1 MMTKSKRKNRFKKKR
16 PANRGELRRRI
27 GSGLRLLAG
36 LLLLAATSAAF
47 ILAHDCFTQADQFT
61 ARQIEVT
68 GIRRLS
74 REHVLD
80 IAGIGRDTN
89 ILAVNLATTRKRLL
103 AEPWIAEATVS
114 RKIPSGLE
122 LHITEEQPLAFL
134 EMEGGHGFLI
144 NAEGR
149 AFKRQEPASAGD
161 LPRVRGLSHADL
173 PVAGQPETEAFE
185 AVMRLLTLAKKSG
198 GPLSLTSIRRI
209 QVDREIGVSVAVG
222 EADRAIKLGFGQY
235 RRKCD
240 ILKKLLAK
248 MEKDSLLNTFRVI
261 DLFDLDRIVVTLV
274 SAVPS
279 DADDKEV

>member
-1 MMTKSKRKNRFKKKR
+1 MTKPKRSNRFKKKR
-16 PANRGELRRRI
+16 LANRGLLRNRI
-27 GSGLRLLAG
+27 GGCLRVLAG
-36 LLLLAATSAAF
+36 LLLLSATSAAF
-47 ILAHDCFTQADQFT
+47 ILAHDYFTQADQFT

-68 GIRRLS
+68 GIQRLS
-74 REHVLD
+74 REQVLD
-80 IAGIGRDTN
+80 IAEIERDTN

-134 EMEGGHGFLI
+134 EMEGGQGFLI

-149 AFKRQEPASAGD
+149 AFKRQGPGGADD
-161 LPRVRGLSHADL
+161 LPRVLGLSHADL
-173 PVAGQPETEAFE
+173 PVAGQPVTEAFE
-185 AVMRLLTLAKKSG
+185 AVIRLLTLAAASD
-198 GPLSLTSIRRI
+198 GPLSLPFIRRI
-209 QVDREIGVSVAVG
+209 QVDREIGVTVAVG
-222 EADRAIKLGFGQY
+222 EANRTIKLGFGQY

-240 ILKKLLAK
+240 MLKKLLAK
-248 MEKDSLLNTFRVI
+248 IENDSRLNTFRVI
-261 DLFDLDRIVVTLV
+261 DLFDLDRIVVTLA

>member
-1 MMTKSKRKNRFKKKR
+1 MTKPKRKNRFKKKR
-16 PANRGELRRRI
+16 SVNRDLLRRRI
-27 GSGLRLLAG
+27 GSGLRVLAG
-36 LLLLAATSAAF
+36 LLLLAATSTAF
-47 ILAHDCFTQADQFT
+47 ILAHDYFTQADQFT

-74 REHVLD
+74 REQVLD
-80 IAGIGRDTN
+80 IAEIGKDIN

-103 AEPWIAEATVS
+103 ADPWIAEATVS

-122 LHITEEQPLAFL
+122 LHITEERPLAFL
-134 EMEGGHGFLI
+134 EMEDGLGFLI

-149 AFKRQEPASAGD
+149 AFKRQGPTSADD
-161 LPRVRGLSHADL
+161 LPRVQGLSNADL
-173 PVAGQPETEAFE
+173 PVAGQPETEAYE
-185 AVMRLLTLAKKSG
+185 AVMRLLTLARESG
-198 GPLSLTSIRRI
+198 GPLSLPSIRRI
-209 QVDREIGVSVAVG
+209 QVDREIGITVAVG
-222 EADRAIKLGFGQY
+222 EANRAIKLGFGQY

-248 MEKDSLLNTFRVI
+248 MEKDSRLNTFRVI
-261 DLFDLDRIVVTLV
+261 DLFDLDRIVVTLA

>member
-1 MMTKSKRKNRFKKKR
+1 MTKPKRSNRFKKKR
-16 PANRGELRRRI
+16 LANRGLLRNRI
-27 GSGLRLLAG
+27 GGCLRVLAG
-36 LLLLAATSAAF
+36 LLLLSTTSAAF
-47 ILAHDCFTQADQFT
+47 ILAHDYFTQADQFT

-68 GIRRLS
+68 GIQRLS
-74 REHVLD
+74 REQVLD
-80 IAGIGRDTN
+80 IAEIERDTN

-134 EMEGGHGFLI
+134 EMEGGQGFLI

-149 AFKRQEPASAGD
+149 AFKRQGPGGADD
-161 LPRVRGLSHADL
+161 LPRVLGLSHADL
-173 PVAGQPETEAFE
+173 PVAGQPVTEAFE
-185 AVMRLLTLAKKSG
+185 AVIRLLTLAAASD
-198 GPLSLTSIRRI
+198 GPLSLPFIRRI
-209 QVDREIGVSVAVG
+209 QVDREIGVTVAVG
-222 EADRAIKLGFGQY
+222 EANRTIKLGFGQY

-240 ILKKLLAK
+240 MLKKLLAK
-248 MEKDSLLNTFRVI
+248 IENDSRLNTFRVI
-261 DLFDLDRIVVTLV
+261 DLFDLDRIVVTLA

>member
-1 MMTKSKRKNRFKKKR
+1 MAKPKRKNRFKKKR
-16 PANRGELRRRI
+16 TVNRDLLRSRI
-27 GSGLRLLAG
+27 GSGLRVLAG
-36 LLLLAATSAAF
+36 LLFLAATSAAF
-47 ILAHDCFTQADQFT
+47 ILAHDYFTQADQFT

-74 REHVLD
+74 REQVLD
-80 IAGIGRDTN
+80 LAEIGRDTN

-134 EMEGGHGFLI
+134 EMEGGQGFLI

-149 AFKRQEPASAGD
+149 AFKRQRPGGPDD
-161 LPRVRGLSHADL
+161 LPRVQGLSDADL
-173 PVAGQPETEAFE
+173 PVAGQPATEAFE
-185 AVMRLLTLAKKSG
+185 AVMRLLNLAAASD
-198 GPLSLTSIRRI
+198 GPLSLPFIRRI
-209 QVDREIGVSVAVG
+209 QVDREIGVTVAVG
-222 EADRAIKLGFGQY
+222 EANRTIKLGFGQY

-240 ILKKLLAK
+240 MLKKLLAK
-248 MEKDSLLNTFRVI
+248 IENDSRLKTFRVI
-261 DLFDLDRIVVTLV
+261 DLFDLDRIVVTLA
-274 SAVPS
+274 STVPS